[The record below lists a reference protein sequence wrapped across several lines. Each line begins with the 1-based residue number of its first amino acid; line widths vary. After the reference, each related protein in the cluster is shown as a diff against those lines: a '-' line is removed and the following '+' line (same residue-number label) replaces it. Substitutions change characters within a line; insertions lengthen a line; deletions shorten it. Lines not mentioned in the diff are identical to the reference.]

1 MAAVDS
7 ELSALVH
14 DYLFKFDKSLA
25 NLYKKKTNPVS
36 EFYVFPNCV
45 LVN

>member
-1 MAAVDS
+1 MSAIDT

-25 NLYKKKTNPVS
+25 NIFKKKTNAVS
-36 EFYVFPNCV
+36 S
-45 LVN
+45 LRDK